1 MRRFSAQYII
11 TGTGDILKRGIITTD
26 RNGLI
31 TGVTP
36 TAGELPELSQTEFY
50 NGIIVPG
57 FINCHCHLELSAMH
71 RQVSPG
77 GGLGSF
83 IQKVRE
89 ARPPVNED
97 SEKSIAAADKMMYDK
112 GTSACADICNGST
125 SFETK
130 EKSPVSYINF
140 LEVFGVDPLKA
151 PKRIS
156 EVLELKKTAGKYSA
170 PSYIVPHSFYSAS
183 ARLLEMIKELASGN
197 ELNTVHFMES
207 EQEALLM
214 KESAGPL
221 MESYRAM
228 GIDDAVLHDRV
239 VSHLAGIRDYI
250 SGSGNLV
257 LVHNTFASPADIK
270 AAAARPDT
278 YFCICPGS
286 NIFIENALPPVNR
299 LREEGVT
306 IVTGTDSL
314 ASNNSLNILDELKL
328 ISNNF
333 PAVPLAE
340 MIGWAT
346 INGAR
351 ALKADGRYGSIE
363 IGKKPGLVLIE
374 NADLAAVRLTEHS
387 TSRRLI

>member
-1 MRRFSAQYII
+1 MI

-31 TGVTP
+31 TAVSDTD
-36 TAGELPELSQTEFY
+36 GELPELSQTEFY

-71 RQVSPG
+71 GQLAPG

-83 IQKVRE
+83 IRKVRE
-89 ARPPVNED
+89 TRPPVDED
-97 SEKSIAAADKMMYDK
+97 PEKSIAAADKMMYDK
-112 GTSACADICNGST
+112 GTSVCADICNSSAT
-125 SFETK
+125 FETK
-130 EKSPVSYINF
+130 ERSPLSYINF

-156 EVLELKKTAGKYSA
+156 EVLELKKTADKYSA
-170 PSYIVPHSFYSAS
+170 PSCIVPHSFYSAS
-183 ARLLEMIKELASGN
+183 ARLLKMVKELASDN

-207 EQEALLM
+207 GQEALLM
-214 KESAGPL
+214 EDTTGPL

-228 GIDDAVLHDRV
+228 GIGEAVLRDRV
-239 VSHLAGIRDYI
+239 SSHLAGVRDYI
-250 SGSGNLV
+250 SNSGNLL
-257 LVHNTFASPADIK
+257 LVHNTFASPEDIR
-270 AAAARPDT
+270 AASSRPGT
-278 YFCICPGS
+278 FFCICPRS
-286 NIFIENALPPVNR
+286 NIFIESTLPPVNT
-299 LREEGVT
+299 LREQGAT

-314 ASNNSLNILDELKL
+314 ASNNSLNILDELKV

-333 PAVPLAE
+333 PALSLAE

-351 ALKADGRYGSIE
+351 ALKADSRYGSIE
-363 IGKKPGLVLIE
+363 TGKNPGLVLIE
-374 NADLAAVRLTEHS
+374 NADLAAMRLKEGS